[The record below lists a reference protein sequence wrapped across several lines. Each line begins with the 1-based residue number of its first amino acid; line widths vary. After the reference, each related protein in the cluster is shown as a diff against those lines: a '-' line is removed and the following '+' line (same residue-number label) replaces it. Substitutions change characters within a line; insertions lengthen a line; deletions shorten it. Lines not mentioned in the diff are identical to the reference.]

1 MFIKSKTYELGI
13 AEMLM
18 ARQAN
23 NFRNRALKPYGL
35 SSVEWFVLG
44 LIQSKSAEGG
54 IRVTDLATILDV
66 QTTYIT
72 ATLNSLRA
80 KGYVDSLK
88 DHGDARVRLLVITP
102 KGSKAVTIIEGYMQT
117 EMAKILQGKVTGQ
130 QLENYLA
137 ILQQLTQVDSKAGQ
151 HTPN

>member
-1 MFIKSKTYELGI
+1 MFIKSKSYELGI

-18 ARQAN
+18 ARQATN
-23 NFRNRALKPYGL
+23 YRNRILKPYGL

-54 IRVTDLATILDV
+54 IRVTDLALILDV

-72 ATLNSLRA
+72 AILNTLRG

-88 DHGDARVRLLVITP
+88 DHNDARVRLLVIT
-102 KGSKAVTIIEGYMQT
+102 KTGSTAVATIEEALRKELEKALHGR
-117 EMAKILQGKVTGQ
+117 VTGEQ
-130 QLENYLA
+130 FASY
-137 ILQQLTQVDSKAGQ
+137 IHVLQEIG
-151 HTPN
+151 HTEEASHISA